1 MTNIL
6 ISSAVTGAA
15 TLASAYALQKLYE
28 KTDFYPPN
36 PVFWFFIGVTAHAG
50 LYVGNKILNK
60 VTGGLPELQLPFSG
74 MTQEQARA
82 AGLAGFGETT
92 QELDKMIDTY
102 QKHIA
107 DLNKILAIG
116 SATGKAAAQQKLAQ
130 EQKVL
135 SELLTKRDDSLQD

>member
-74 MTQEQARA
+74 
-82 AGLAGFGETT
+82 LAGFGETT